1 MRSFLFCLLTLSTFS
16 VHASVDSRSSA
27 GGTCIA
33 PSQIAPE
40 VATPHTPPQYVMMS
54 CLEGA
59 DKIEQGYLVGDD
71 GTTKIDVLRLTNAP
85 EHCRT
90 NMLSHPF
97 VIELMRAGTMKESI
111 WFNSQSV
118 DAVLKGDGWKQR
130 DNPLAVS
137 KGDVVVHRTYQQV
150 DSVGLITDVVD
161 SGSVDSV
168 WIMFEFKT
176 EGSKEKIGS
185 ILVERDNLDGFEIW
199 SPKPNQK

>member
-1 MRSFLFCLLTLSTFS
+1 MRSFLFCLLTLSAFS
-16 VHASVDSRSSA
+16 VHASVDSRSTA
-27 GGTCIA
+27 GGTCTA
-33 PSQIAPE
+33 PSQYAP
-40 VATPHTPPQYVMMS
+40 TQSTPPQYVMRS

-71 GTTKIDVLRLTNAP
+71 GSTKIEVLRLTNAP

-118 DAVLKGDGWKQR
+118 DAVLKGDGWKKR
-130 DNPLAVS
+130 DNPLNVS
-137 KGDVVVHRTYQQV
+137 KGDIVLHRTHNQV
-150 DSVGLITDVVD
+150 DSVGLINDVVD
-161 SGSVDSV
+161 SGSVDNV

-176 EGSKEKIGS
+176 EGAKEKIGS
-185 ILVERDNLDGFEIW
+185 ILVERDNPDGFEIW